1 MVLRKIRFT
10 GSNAMA
16 KKIEKW
22 ESKSGRIF
30 DTQQEAEYDE
40 AKLELEQLP
49 DCFFSG
55 MGEDMIIDSIIE
67 NAESIHKILTP
78 LVT

>member
-1 MVLRKIRFT
+1 
-10 GSNAMA
+10 MA
-16 KKIEKW
+16 KKVEKW
-22 ESKSGRIF
+22 ESKSGKIF

-40 AKLELEQLP
+40 NSVTAKLELEQLP